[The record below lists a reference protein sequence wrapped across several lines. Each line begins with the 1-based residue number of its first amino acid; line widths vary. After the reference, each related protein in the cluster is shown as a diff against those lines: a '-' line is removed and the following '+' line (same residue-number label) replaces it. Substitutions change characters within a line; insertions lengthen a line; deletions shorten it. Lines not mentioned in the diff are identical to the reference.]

1 MNDENE
7 HSLPSVWPEIR
18 RQTLAM
24 GFDMP
29 SEARTAA
36 LLTVLAASKP
46 GGRFL
51 ELGTGTGLATAALL
65 AGMSH
70 DAELVTVDVDATVQ
84 DVARR
89 ALGHDDRITFRLE
102 DGLAYIE
109 SQPPR
114 SFDLVFADAMPGKY
128 EGLEEALRLVREGG
142 IYIGDDMLPQ
152 DNWPEGHQHRVNG
165 LVHQLQALKDWSMM
179 SIAWGSGYV
188 VAVRRGDL

>member
-7 HSLPSVWPEIR
+7 HSLPSTWAEIR
-18 RQTLAM
+18 RQSLAM

-65 AGMSH
+65 QGMSH

-89 ALGHDDRITFRLE
+89 ALGHDARVVFHLE
-102 DGLAYIE
+102 DGLNYISLSPLTPSISSSPMRCPANMRDWKRLCGSCVKAGYISE
-109 SQPPR
+109 MTCCPKPIGQRATSIGLMDWFSGFRR
-114 SFDLVFADAMPGKY
+114 SKTG
-128 EGLEEALRLVREGG
+128 
-142 IYIGDDMLPQ
+142 Q
-152 DNWPEGHQHRVNG
+152 W
-165 LVHQLQALKDWSMM
+165 
-179 SIAWGSGYV
+179 
-188 VAVRRGDL
+188 

>member
-18 RQTLAM
+18 QQTLAM

-70 DAELVTVDVDATVQ
+70 DAELVTVDVDPTVQ

-89 ALGHDDRITFRLE
+89 ALGHDDRLTFRLE

-142 IYIGDDMLPQ
+142 IYVGDDMLPQ
-152 DNWPEGHQHRVNG
+152 ANWPEGHQHRVNG

-188 VAVRRGDL
+188 VAVRRGAL